1 MEMPNRRFP
10 VPPPF
15 MFHPELQ
22 PELAER
28 NPKHFNELEIP
39 PHRTNPKVKKAKKD
53 LGVSLV
59 AASEEKRFC
68 MPKTV
73 GPRTLMRTAALYEYK
88 HDNYLDRLEPLKEEL
103 DEKVMHYFFND
114 NDKPETWLG
123 DSINE

>member
-28 NPKHFNELEIP
+28 NPKHVKPLTIP
-39 PHRTNPKVKKAKKD
+39 RRGSAPRAKPAKRD
-53 LGVSLV
+53 LGISLV
-59 AASEEKRFC
+59 PAGEEKRFC
-68 MPKTV
+68 MPQMV

-88 HDNYLDRLEPLKEEL
+88 HESYLERLEPLKTDLESR
-103 DEKVMHYFFND
+103 VMEHFFNED
-114 NDKPETWLG
+114 DRPESLLG
-123 DSINE
+123 DSNE